1 MTFFLLLL
9 VIASVAGTLF
19 AVWREDRGP
28 LPAPRSR
35 REDSGSLPPG
45 SLVSLGR

>member
-1 MTFFLLLL
+1 MTIFFLLL
-9 VIASVAGTLF
+9 VIASVTGTLF

-35 REDSGSLPPG
+35 REDSASLPPG
-45 SLVSLGR
+45 RLVSFGR

>member
-1 MTFFLLLL
+1 MTFFFLLL
-9 VIASVAGTLF
+9 VIASVAGTLL

-35 REDSGSLPPG
+35 REDVGSLPPAR
-45 SLVSLGR
+45 LVSFGR